1 MIRINLLGQARPKPA
16 GKGVPVEATVRLL
29 LLAVALGLA
38 VVILTITYFQQS
50 RKLDEVNR
58 RISELQAEKG
68 RLQQVKSQVEQF
80 ERQKTVLQQR
90 INVIETLQ
98 KNRTGGQELLTMVAN
113 TVVRTETV
121 WLTSLGRKGNSLD
134 IEGEA
139 GSINAVANFLT
150 QMKRTGY
157 FDKVE
162 LKEAKEN
169 DIAKGVQT
177 FSFTLSAN
185 IASSPT
191 PEVAP
196 PGAAAAAPARGRS

>member
-16 GKGVPVEATVRLL
+16 GKGVPVEATFRLL
-29 LLAVALGLA
+29 LLVAALGIA
-38 VVILTITYFQQS
+38 VIILTITYFRQS
-50 RKLDEVNR
+50 RQLDEVNR
-58 RISELQAEKG
+58 RISDLQAERG

-80 ERQKTVLQQR
+80 ERQKAVLQQR

-98 KNRTGGQELLTMVAN
+98 KNRAGGQELLTMVAN

-169 DIAKGVQT
+169 DIAKGTQT
-177 FSFTLSAN
+177 FLFTLSAD

-191 PEVAP
+191 PGVAP
-196 PGAAAAAPARGRS
+196 PGTPAPAKGRS

>member
-16 GKGVPVEATVRLL
+16 GKGVPVEATFRLL
-29 LLAVALGLA
+29 LLAAALGIA
-38 VVILTITYFQQS
+38 FIILTITYFRES
-50 RKLDEVNR
+50 RQLDEVNR
-58 RISELQAEKG
+58 RISDLQSERG

-80 ERQKTVLQQR
+80 ERQKAVLQQR

-98 KNRTGGQELLTMVAN
+98 KNRAGGQELLTMVAN
-113 TVVRTETV
+113 TVVRSETV
-121 WLTSLGRKGNSLD
+121 WLTSLGRKGNTLEF
-134 IEGEA
+134 EGEA

-169 DIAKGVQT
+169 DIAKGTQT
-177 FSFTLSAN
+177 FLFTLSAD
-185 IASSPT
+185 IASSPPPETSPAGT
-191 PEVAP
+191 PP
-196 PGAAAAAPARGRS
+196 PGPAKGRS